1 MTDSGSEHFSDFDS
15 SNLIET
21 SMSPLVWRGSLI
33 IRQKT
38 IGQMIIRQMTIRQK
52 DNSSK
57 RQFVKKTIRQKDNL
71 SKRQFVKK
79 TIRRKDNLSNLT

>member
-1 MTDSGSEHFSDFDS
+1 MLCIQSILLNREREI
-15 SNLIET
+15 NKI
-21 SMSPLVWRGSLI
+21 GSLI

-57 RQFVKKTIRQKDNL
+57 RQFVKKTICQKDY
-71 SKRQFVKK
+71 SSIRQFVNNK
-79 TIRRKDNLSNLT
+79 IRLKHLNIIISYSILGYL